1 MSSTLN
7 PSARPTAKLSA
18 TVHPDYDPSSANHTN
33 QGLPATAKWFQ
44 DIESEGSDS
53 DSVGLVPH
61 NRGYKYILLKRYL
74 VIVKMGKKRT
84 VIKRKRKRYDEWS
97 DDEDPY
103 SDIKVEGMLYRNAST
118 NFRHAHMLARQHFF
132 LPFYSPRSP
141 PTDILSPL
149 ETPSDIVKRPSLRR
163 ILKSSQIEILARTS
177 MEFIESEKNFNK
189 ILSRLSNIIQLDD
202 PQYLDVRYDRE
213 NPTGSGPYGLNGFA
227 RARRSITPMVN
238 GERGQGDSKESE
250 GAGAGMDVTFLKRRF
265 AIAEAWIKENIN
277 CSNEFLMR
285 FHNAR
290 DKLTKA
296 HLQKEQLW
304 KQLKSK
310 AAEQHKKSALSITAA
325 GASSA
330 TGGPA
335 GGGSSGSAHAGGSS
349 GGAGGAGAGAAEKK
363 EKERDGER
371 EKERMGSG
379 LGGGGGGN
387 GGSGGA
393 MQAYHGGGTGGSGGE
408 RG

>member
-61 NRGYKYILLKRYL
+61 NRGYKLKKWANNENFGGSKLRAPPP
-74 VIVKMGKKRT
+74 VQEETEIVKMGKKRT

-103 SDIKVEGMLYRNAST
+103 SDIKVE
-118 NFRHAHMLARQHFF
+118 
-132 LPFYSPRSP
+132 
-141 PTDILSPL
+141 DILSPL

-238 GERGQGDSKESE
+238 GEVSLEDPMEVDEIVDR
-250 GAGAGMDVTFLKRRF
+250 
-265 AIAEAWIKENIN
+265 EAREILRKVRELVQENIN

-310 AAEQHKKSALSITAA
+310 AAEQHKKSALSITTA

-371 EKERMGSG
+371 EKERIGSG